1 MNLLPCSLLEAPH
14 AHKKNLL
21 LSVFVINNY
30 VEQAYGHPCVSYSCA
45 EVQRVLKPGGM
56 FLFVEHVAAP
66 GMYQLIIWMSPTL
79 FYA

>member
-1 MNLLPCSLLEAPH
+1 VADSSMDAAVCTLVMCS
-14 AHKKNLL
+14 
-21 LSVFVINNY
+21 
-30 VEQAYGHPCVSYSCA
+30 VSDVA
-45 EVQRVLKPGGM
+45 ATLKEVQRVLKPGGL